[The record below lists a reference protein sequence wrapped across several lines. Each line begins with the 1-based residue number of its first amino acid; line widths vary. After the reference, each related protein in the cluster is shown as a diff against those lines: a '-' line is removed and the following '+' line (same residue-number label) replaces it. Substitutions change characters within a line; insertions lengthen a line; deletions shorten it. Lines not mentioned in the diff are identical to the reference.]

1 MKIPHQIHHDS
12 GSEITIRGLA
22 IVHLLMGGEGEV
34 VRVVLRSRAG
44 RLLEVTR
51 LPDGSLR
58 IHGHDIGGGTEIFG
72 SDEYEWFT
80 TIPVERLER
89 SRVVFGVPDG
99 VGLLDHLRNQ
109 FADDEGHRFEQLVR
123 DHELSERFWSWP

>member
-1 MKIPHQIHHDS
+1 VKNPHQILHDS
-12 GSEITIRGLA
+12 GGEITFRELT
-22 IVHLLMGGEGEV
+22 IVHLLVDGEEEE

-51 LPDGSLR
+51 VPDGSLR
-58 IHGHDIGGGTEIFG
+58 IHGHDIGGGAEIFG

-89 SRVVFGVPDG
+89 SREVFGVPDG
-99 VGLLDHLRNQ
+99 VGLLEHLKNQ
-109 FADDEGHRFEQLVR
+109 FADDDGHRFEQLVR